1 MLDTPLN
8 AEQQEFAETVRNS
21 GEALMGILNDILD
34 FDLREL
40 VEGTRDLAAGNAHAK
55 SLELN
60 GLIAREATTG
70 LRGDPGRIRQIL
82 LNLIGNAIKFTA
94 QGALKTRKT
103 GGIEG
108 DAGALFWRLAP
119 WLVDGGEKF

>member
-1 MLDTPLN
+1 
-8 AEQQEFAETVRNS
+8 
-21 GEALMGILNDILD
+21 MGILNDILD

-40 VEGTRDLAAGNAHAK
+40 VGTRDLAAGNAHAK

-108 DAGALFWRLAP
+108 DADALSWRLAP
-119 WLVDGGEKF
+119 WLVDRGEKF